1 MALTPDTPNESF
13 LREVDENLR
22 RDRMQDFVKTYGKW
36 LVAALVLFLAAVGG
50 WLYWQNRQQE
60 KAAEQSEELMAIYAD
75 IGSGK
80 TDQAAKRLE
89 PLENADNDVVRALA
103 LLTEA
108 AIALDR
114 NDRNAALSNYRT
126 IAADEGLPDAYR
138 DLGLIRATALEF
150 DSIKPEEVIARVEP
164 LTRPGSP
171 WFGTAGEMTAMAYLK
186 QGQRDRAAR
195 LFAAIAADGQ
205 VPETIR
211 NRSVQIAG
219 TLGVH
224 ASPARSPQTAQPGTS
239 E

>member
-22 RDRMQDFVKTYGKW
+22 RDRMRDFAKAYGKW
-36 LVAALVLFLAAVGG
+36 LVAALVLFLAAVAG

-60 KAAEQSEELMAIYAD
+60 KAAAQSEELMGIYAD
-75 IGSGK
+75 IGTGK
-80 TDQAAKRLE
+80 TEQAAKRLQT
-89 PLENADNDVVRALA
+89 LERSDNDVVRALA

-108 AIALDR
+108 AVALDGNNR
-114 NDRNAALSNYRT
+114 TAALSNYRT

-138 DLGLIRATALEF
+138 NLGLIRATALEF
-150 DSIKPEEVIARVEP
+150 DSIKPEEVIARLEP
-164 LTRPGSP
+164 LTKPGNA

-186 QGQRDRAAR
+186 QGQRERAAR
-195 LFAAIAADGQ
+195 LFAAIAADRQ
-205 VPETIR
+205 VPQTIR

-219 TLGVH
+219 TLGVD
-224 ASPARSPQTAQPGTS
+224 ASAARPQTAQPGSS